1 MFTNM
6 EMVLFLLKWKKDLV
20 KRNRLKQDFL
30 SGIRDN
36 NSLTLDRIF
45 TKFATCTSSTTNEHV
60 CQV

>member
-6 EMVLFLLKWKKDLV
+6 GKVLFLLKWKKDLV

-30 SGIRDN
+30 SRKRGN
-36 NSLTLDRIF
+36 NSLTLDKIF
-45 TKFATCTSSTTNEHV
+45 TKFLSCTSSTPNETF